1 MIYSIAD
8 LLKEFSEKENQKLM
22 EQITHRPTIGDMYGK
37 PPIYRTLTR

>member
-22 EQITHRPTIGDMYGK
+22 EQITHRQQLVICMVNHQSTV
-37 PPIYRTLTR
+37 L